1 MTSPS
6 SGLPPTY
13 LITPEPVVGRPLSD
27 FIEGLEASLE
37 AGVRLVQLRAK
48 TLAEADY
55 RALAQQVLRSCH
67 RHDARLLL
75 NAEPGLAQALRA
87 DGVHLSSARL
97 LACRSRPWET
107 AATATSMLL
116 SVACHNAA
124 QLQQANLIGADLLTL
139 SPVLTTASHPDAEP
153 LGWARFGEL
162 AALTQIPIYAL
173 GGMTPHTLPM
183 AKVAGAHGIAAIRS
197 LWADGRRT

>member
-6 SGLPPTY
+6 SGLPSTY
-13 LITPEPVVGRPLSD
+13 LITPEPVAGRPLSD
-27 FIEGLEASLE
+27 FLETLEASLE

-48 TLAEADY
+48 TLAETDY
-55 RALAQQVLRSCH
+55 RALAQHALRSCH

-97 LACRSRPWET
+97 MACRSRPWAA
-107 AATATSMLL
+107 AATTGMLL
-116 SVACHNAA
+116 SVACHHAA

-173 GGMTPHTLPM
+173 GGMTPDTLPM
-183 AKVAGAHGIAAIRS
+183 AKAAGAQGIAAIRS
-197 LWADGRRT
+197 LWGGGRA